1 MSGVSLH
8 GGLER
13 PLCKAMKVKPGLPWR
28 PQNVGDDRAVG
39 YFQRRDPNR
48 GISPWERGVLQP
60 TKLKGA
66 GGLKSTFDIRR
77 GDTEFGVSQLFFGSV
92 FLHYAP
98 CRIIMDIL
106 CHYVEDHGE
115 EQQMALELMEY
126 GLPVAQS

>member
-66 GGLKSTFDIRR
+66 GGLKSTFDIRH
-77 GDTEFGVSQLFFGSV
+77 GDKEFGVCP
-92 FLHYAP
+92 AP
-98 CRIIMDIL
+98 FWISISSLRSL
-106 CHYVEDHGE
+106 
-115 EQQMALELMEY
+115 
-126 GLPVAQS
+126 

>member
-39 YFQRRDPNR
+39 YFQRRDSNR

-60 TKLKGA
+60 TKMKGA
-66 GGLKSTFDIRR
+66 GGLKSTFDIKH
-77 GDTEFGVSQLFFGSV
+77 GDTEFGVCPATFWFSISS
-92 FLHYAP
+92 
-98 CRIIMDIL
+98 L
-106 CHYVEDHGE
+106 C
-115 EQQMALELMEY
+115 
-126 GLPVAQS
+126 SR